1 MRRWTLYRRSLP
13 FANATARSTCWLPPS
28 LSIPKWWL
36 PFHSYLINI
45 RRFSTSSLQCLCAI
59 KLTQCGMHLKKIS
72 YPTLPYPAIPCHT
85 LPYPDIVYKALD
97 SKRAKKFLEICLSI
111 VHFQFTIAQLSF
123 IIQGLK
129 STTESLFDI

>member
-1 MRRWTLYRRSLP
+1 MERRIKNEKMDTVQTFFAVCKCYCAINVLVTPKSFQNGGYLFTPISLI
-13 FANATARSTCWLPPS
+13 FAG
-28 LSIPKWWL
+28 
-36 PFHSYLINI
+36 
-45 RRFSTSSLQCLCAI
+45 SLQCLCAI

-72 YPTLPYPAIPCHT
+72 
-85 LPYPDIVYKALD
+85 YPDIVYKALD